1 MSRKVG
7 RTKFNIYLLSG
18 KGIASVYNQLALRLD
33 KFFSFGVVI
42 FDCLEYCNLIAW
54 IASVLL
60 SIFLTSSL
68 STRHVRPYFVEK

>member
-33 KFFSFGVVI
+33 KFFSLGVVI
-42 FDCLEYCNLIAW
+42 SVLIALN
-54 IASVLL
+54 IA
-60 SIFLTSSL
+60 I
-68 STRHVRPYFVEK
+68 